1 MKQSDFMPMW
11 RHEPAVMVMAMGSRE
26 PMEVLEKE
34 EVEEEEETGPERVI
48 PCDDHTSCNDGNTCC
63 SNGKRDKWFCCP
75 LPQVNIHNN
84 TNTTATSSTRAAS
97 PSRLELLQTS
107 KCH

>member
-1 MKQSDFMPMW
+1 
-11 RHEPAVMVMAMGSRE
+11 MVMAMGSRE

-34 EVEEEEETGPERVI
+34 EVEEEQETEEEETGPERVI

-63 SNGKRDKWFCCP
+63 SNGKQNKKWFCCP

-84 TNTTATSSTRAAS
+84 KNTTATSSTRAAS
-97 PSRLELLQTS
+97 PSRLELLQAS